1 MSFSILC
8 IYIHICIPHGNSD
21 LKVSCNGRL
30 SASLVLLSGSHNNVV
45 CCFACVGPLH
55 WRELGRNHSAAGLI
69 SSTFRLNLKM
79 IENWKTLISFQQI
92 MVLFGSLHIITPF
105 SNASSS
111 NPCRLA
117 FALVRAFIVFHDAA
131 HSSFFEKPEHNKTL
145 GQVLQFFINYSLDEW
160 NAVHN
165 SHHAHFGSL
174 IEKKHAKSKKGNKN
188 NSIRFQFTF

>member
-1 MSFSILC
+1 MSVSILC

-21 LKVSCNGRL
+21 LRVSCNGRL
-30 SASLVLLSGSHNNVV
+30 FASLVLLSGSHNNVV

-79 IENWKTLISFQQI
+79 IESWKTLISFQQI
-92 MVLFGSLHIITPF
+92 MLFFGSVHIITHF
-105 SNASSS
+105 SNASWS

-174 IEKKHAKSKKGNKN
+174 LGKTWKKQKNNHN